1 MSEPSEVYAVMNAE
15 TVGLS
20 VAIRLPV
27 RADGA
32 LPYLLTEVT
41 SEVKNMFASGLSA
54 IAEHQ
59 LTWDDEDTATTT
71 DEA

>member
-15 TVGLS
+15 NMGLS

-32 LPYLLTEVT
+32 LPYLLAEVT
-41 SEVKNMFASGLSA
+41 SEVKSMFASGLSA

-59 LTWDDEDTATTT
+59 LVWDDEDTATTT

>member
-1 MSEPSEVYAVMNAE
+1 MSEPSEVYVVMNAD
-15 TVGLS
+15 TMGLS

-27 RADGA
+27 RPDGA
-32 LPYLLTEVT
+32 LPYLLAEVT
-41 SEVKNMFASGLSA
+41 SEVKSMFSTGLSA
-54 IAEHQ
+54 MSEYQ